1 MNDVDRDIPVSELY
15 WCTFLSVSYDG
26 GTFLPVND
34 VCGDIPF
41 GE

>member
-1 MNDVDRDIPVSELY
+1 MNDVDGDIPVSELY
-15 WCTFLSVSYDG
+15 WCAFLSVSDVG
-26 GTFLPVND
+26 GTFLSVND